1 MKFSSQRGEKTNG
14 KVGGDRLLR
23 REFLVAE
30 KEDKGSSK
38 NNPHGARHSPTR
50 SMGLEGGDSPVGSG
64 VDAMAAI
71 PDATLERSPLP
82 CTLAFDVRLMP
93 SKKNERKMEPESQWA
108 PSVVSVTSS
117 SSAVEHRA
125 LGAVFFSPSFPPI
138 LPWFKCLLSLSLSL
152 RLPPKA
158 SHKLQRCSDYFPLS
172 PTPSL
177 SSDNNTKATNA
188 KSVCAVAWYIFFF
201 PQHFS
206 GRRWRVPFQH
216 GFQFKIR

>member
-158 SHKLQRCSDYFPLS
+158 SHKLQRCSDPPLPHPLS
-172 PTPSL
+172 
-177 SSDNNTKATNA
+177 
-188 KSVCAVAWYIFFF
+188 F
-201 PQHFS
+201 
-206 GRRWRVPFQH
+206 
-216 GFQFKIR
+216 